1 MVVEP
6 VEKMLLE
13 TQKKVLIGRLAI
25 VVKDAAILKEIKE
38 LTGTDVSFKSALK
51 KVLLSTNP
59 DPLAT
64 EAIRSKVTATFPD
77 ATAPFDELI
86 NVCRRLAKIDNP
98 MIVN

>member
-1 MVVEP
+1 MVIEP

-25 VVKDAAILKEIKE
+25 VVKDAGILKEIKE

-51 KVLLSTNP
+51 KVLLPSNP

-64 EAIRSKVTATFPD
+64 EAIRTRVTAAFPE
-77 ATAPFDELI
+77 AIPPFDELI
-86 NVCRRLAKIDNP
+86 KVCQRLAKVDNP
-98 MIVN
+98 MILN